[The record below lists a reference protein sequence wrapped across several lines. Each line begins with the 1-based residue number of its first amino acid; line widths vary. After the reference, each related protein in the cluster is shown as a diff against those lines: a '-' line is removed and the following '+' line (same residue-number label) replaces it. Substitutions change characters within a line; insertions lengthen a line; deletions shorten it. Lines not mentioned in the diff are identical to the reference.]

1 MPLRL
6 CYCNSKKEFSECCE
20 PFLINKQKPSTPV
33 QLMRSRYSAFV
44 LGDGEY
50 LVKTTTKEN
59 RYEDD
64 IEIIKE
70 FAKSALWLGLEVLGE
85 SESQVEFKAFYK
97 EGNIINVLHEK
108 SSFVREDGMWLYK
121 DGILFNSKIERNEPC
136 PCKSGKKYKKCC
148 G

>member
-1 MPLRL
+1 MP
-6 CYCNSKKEFSECCE
+6 CYCDSKKEFSECCE
-20 PFLINKQKPSTPV
+20 PFLKDMQKPSTPV

-59 RYEDD
+59 RYEDN

-70 FAKSALWLGLEVLGE
+70 FAKSALWLGLEVLKE
-85 SESQVEFKAFYK
+85 SENQVEFKAFYK

-108 SSFVREDGMWLYK
+108 SNFVREDGMWLYK